1 MRNSGRSTSSS
12 YWPGD
17 DTVYSLRS
25 SSSVDKI
32 SLVKSGSYLRSYIVS
47 ICLDDSRVDY
57 TTMAVVAY
65 IQSLLQNSRKTCEVY
80 DTSDDWRSLL
90 SAQYLKRRRTWF
102 NKIEVKGVE
111 DQYTWSITNI
121 VGNGTAVMS
130 FATLEGGAS
139 DRCWR
144 TGQDREDETSPGPC
158 IDR

>member
-1 MRNSGRSTSSS
+1 MAVYASSKSYNRNSRT
-12 YWPGD
+12 
-17 DTVYSLRS
+17 
-25 SSSVDKI
+25 
-32 SLVKSGSYLRSYIVS
+32 
-47 ICLDDSRVDY
+47 
-57 TTMAVVAY
+57 
-65 IQSLLQNSRKTCEVY
+65 TCEVY

-139 DRCWR
+139 DRCLR
-144 TGQDREDETSPGPC
+144 TGQDREDETSPGSC

>member
-1 MRNSGRSTSSS
+1 
-12 YWPGD
+12 
-17 DTVYSLRS
+17 
-25 SSSVDKI
+25 
-32 SLVKSGSYLRSYIVS
+32 
-47 ICLDDSRVDY
+47 
-57 TTMAVVAY
+57 MAVVAY

-121 VGNGTAVMS
+121 VGNGTAVMG

-139 DRCWR
+139 DRFWR
-144 TGQDREDETSPGPC
+144 TGRDREDESGPGSC
-158 IDR
+158 IDS